1 MFGGGPRQY
10 DRALTVFS
18 PEGRLYQV
26 EYALEAVRRG
36 TIAIAIKSKDGVCLA
51 AQIKIPSRLMDAD
64 SIDKIF
70 QVDEHIGVAISGLH
84 ADSRTLISY
93 ARVQAQSFRL
103 TYDEPV
109 RLNMLAKSIAD
120 LLQQYSQFGGIR
132 PFGCALF
139 FIGIDAMGT
148 QIYTTSPSGIYRSF
162 KAYALGNGEATA
174 REYLKENY
182 KPDLSFDEILD
193 LTLKTLKESI
203 DEEPTKD
210 NTRLAYIKSEDKKFH
225 MCNKPEI
232 EAFLSRFLSVKE
244 PVKEIPSDEEKDK
257 K

>member
-1 MFGGGPRQY
+1 MFGGGGRQY

-18 PEGRLYQV
+18 PEGRLFQV

-36 TIAIAIKSKDGVCLA
+36 TLAVAAKSKEDVCIA

-70 QVDEHIGVAISGLH
+70 QIDEHIGVAISGLH
-84 ADSRTLISY
+84 ADSRTLINY

-109 RLNMLAKSIAD
+109 RLNMLAKTIAD
-120 LLQQYSQFGGIR
+120 LKQMYSQYGGIR

-139 FIGIDAMGT
+139 FIGIDAGGP

-162 KAYALGNGEATA
+162 KAYALGNGEAIA
-174 REYLKENY
+174 REKLAENY
-182 KPDLSFDEILD
+182 KDGMTFEEIVL
-193 LTLKTLKESI
+193 LALRTLKESI
-203 DEEPTKD
+203 DDEATKE
-210 NTRLAYIKSEDKKFH
+210 NVRLAYIKGDTKKF
-225 MCNKPEI
+225 MVANKPEI
-232 EAFLSRFLSVKE
+232 EEYLNKLV
-244 PVKEIPSDEEKDK
+244 
-257 K
+257 

>member
-1 MFGGGPRQY
+1 MSMFGGGQVKY

-36 TIAIAIKSKDGVCLA
+36 TLALAVKSDEGVVLA
-51 AQIKIPSRLMDAD
+51 SQIKVPTKLMDAD

-84 ADSRTLISY
+84 ADSRALINY

-109 RLNMLAKSIAD
+109 RLSMLVKTIAD
-120 LLQQYSQFGGIR
+120 LKQMYTQYGGIR

-139 FIGIDAMGT
+139 FIAVDASGP

-162 KAYALGNGEATA
+162 KAYALGSGEASC
-174 REYLKENY
+174 REYLQDNY
-182 KPDLSFDEILD
+182 KDKMTFEELMNLSLNA
-193 LTLKTLKESI
+193 LKESI
-203 DEEPTKD
+203 EEDLDKD
-210 NTRLAYIKSEDKKFH
+210 LIRLAYIKSEDKAFHLCSKKEVAKFLEGI
-225 MCNKPEI
+225 K
-232 EAFLSRFLSVKE
+232 
-244 PVKEIPSDEEKDK
+244 
-257 K
+257 

>member
-1 MFGGGPRQY
+1 MFGGAGGRGY

-18 PEGRLYQV
+18 PEGRLFQV

-36 TIAIAIKSKDGVCLA
+36 TLAVAVKSKEDICLA
-51 AQIKIPSRLMDAD
+51 AQIKIPSKLIDAD

-84 ADSRTLISY
+84 ADSRLLINY

-109 RLNMLAKSIAD
+109 RLNMLAKTIAD
-120 LLQQYSQFGGIR
+120 LAQQYSQFGGIR

-139 FIGIDAMGT
+139 FIGIDAAGT

-162 KAYALGNGEATA
+162 KAYALGSGEAAA
-174 REYLKENY
+174 REYITENY
-182 KPDLSFDEILD
+182 KEEMTFEEIITLA
-193 LTLKTLKESI
+193 LKTVKESI
-203 DEEPTKD
+203 DEDATKD
-210 NTRLAYIKSEDKKFH
+210 NIRLAYIKGSTKKFH
-225 MCNKPEI
+225 MADKSEI
-232 EAFLSRFLSVKE
+232 EEFLTKIE
-244 PVKEIPSDEEKDK
+244 
-257 K
+257 

>member
-1 MFGGGPRQY
+1 MFGGTQRAY

-36 TIAIAIKSKDGVCLA
+36 TLAVAVKSKDDVCIA
-51 AQIKIPSRLMDAD
+51 AQIKVPSILMDAD

-70 QVDEHIGVAISGLH
+70 QVDDHIGVAISGLH
-84 ADSRTLISY
+84 ADSRALINYS
-93 ARVQAQSFRL
+93 RVQAQSFRL

-120 LLQQYSQFGGIR
+120 LCQMYSQYGGIR

-139 FIGIDAMGT
+139 FMAIDASGT

-162 KAYALGNGEATA
+162 KSYAIGTGESAA
-174 REYLKENY
+174 REYLIENY
-182 KPDLSFDEILD
+182 KDEMTFDELINF
-193 LTLKTLKESI
+193 TLKTIKESI
-203 DEEPTKD
+203 DEDATKE
-210 NTRLAYIKSEDKKFH
+210 NIRLAYIKSEDKKFH
-225 MCNKPEI
+225 MCNKE
-232 EAFLSRFLSVKE
+232 EVEEFLSKLV
-244 PVKEIPSDEEKDK
+244 
-257 K
+257 

>member
-1 MFGGGPRQY
+1 MFGGGQHAY

-36 TIAIAIKSKDGVCLA
+36 TIAVAVKSKEGVCLA
-51 AQIKIPSRLMDAD
+51 AQIKIPTVLMDAD

-70 QVDEHIGVAISGLH
+70 KVDQHIGVAISGLH
-84 ADSRTLISY
+84 ADSRTLINY
-93 ARVQAQSFRL
+93 ARIQAQSFRL

-120 LLQQYSQFGGIR
+120 LVQQYSQFGGIR

-139 FIGIDAMGT
+139 FIGIDVVGT
-148 QIYTTSPSGIYRSF
+148 HIFTTSPSGIYRSF

-174 REYLKENY
+174 RDYLKDNY
-182 KPDLSFDEILD
+182 KPEVSFDEIMN
-193 LTLKTLKESI
+193 LTLNTLKESI
-203 DEEPTKD
+203 NEEATKD
-210 NTRLAYIKSEDKKFH
+210 NTRLAYIKAEDSKFH
-225 MCNKPEI
+225 MCNKDEI
-232 EAFLSRFLSVKE
+232 DEFLKRLE
-244 PVKEIPSDEEKDK
+244 
-257 K
+257 